1 MIRYDYDFIYNR
13 LKERGYKLDVLRSEK
28 ILSQSTLQ
36 CLRHDQP
43 VSTNTINILCALLDC
58 QPQDFI
64 HSIPGGPE
72 EALILRLA
80 KYTSV
85 MSVLKEEAPG
95 HTE

>member
-1 MIRYDYDFIYNR
+1 MIKYDYDFIYNN
-13 LKERGYKLDVLRSEK
+13 LKKRGYTLDVLRTEK

-64 HSIPGGPE
+64 HYVPGGPDK
-72 EALILRLA
+72 ALILRLA
-80 KYTSV
+80 KYASA
-85 MSVLKEEAPG
+85 MYEKKEKAPG
-95 HTE
+95 HAE

>member
-1 MIRYDYDFIYNR
+1 MIKYDYDYIYNR
-13 LKERGYKLDVLRSEK
+13 LKERGYKLDVLRTEK

-43 VSTNTINILCALLDC
+43 VSTKTINILCALLDC

-64 HSIPGGPE
+64 RYIPGGKD

-80 KYTSV
+80 KYSSI
-85 MSVLKEEAPG
+85 MKNLKEKAPG
-95 HTE
+95 HAE

>member
-1 MIRYDYDFIYNR
+1 MLKYDYDFIYNR

-43 VSTNTINILCALLDC
+43 VSTKTINILCALLDC

-64 HSIPGGPE
+64 HYVPGGQD

-80 KYTSV
+80 KYSSI
-85 MSVLKEEAPG
+85 MKNLKEKAPG
-95 HTE
+95 HAE

>member
-1 MIRYDYDFIYNR
+1 MLKYDYDFIYNR

-43 VSTNTINILCALLDC
+43 VSTKTINILCALLDC

-64 HSIPGGPE
+64 RYVPGGPD

-80 KYTSV
+80 KYASV
-85 MSVLKEEAPG
+85 MSNLKEETPG
-95 HTE
+95 YEE

>member
-43 VSTNTINILCALLDC
+43 VSTKTINILCALLDC

-64 HSIPGGPE
+64 RYVPGGQD

-80 KYTSV
+80 KYASAMNT
-85 MSVLKEEAPG
+85 LKEKAPD
-95 HTE
+95 HAE